1 MAPQCL
7 LAIDQGTTNTK
18 AILVNAEGNV
28 IRRASRPLAVSYP
41 QAAWVE
47 QDPVMLWQSVQAA
60 IDECLQ
66 SAPALAAVAI
76 TNQRESVVLWERST
90 GGGLIAALGPCVIW
104 QCQRGA
110 AFCDKLRAQGL
121 EAHLRERTGLTID
134 PMFSASKMRWLLDNT
149 PNGIQR
155 AAAGEL
161 CLGTVDSWVLYNLTG
176 GHVHACDMTNA
187 SRTQLFALQT
197 LQWDA
202 ELCDLFGI
210 PLPALPEV
218 KASSALYGETIG
230 HGNLPGGLPIASL
243 IGDSHGALF
252 GHAGFQPGA
261 IKATYGTGSSLM
273 TPTSTP
279 VISQRG
285 LSTTVAWAY
294 TSPAAHLPER
304 QAQQAT
310 YALEGNIYVTGAAV
324 EWYGQLLGL
333 AQPAQAIEALAAST
347 TDAAGVYL
355 VPAFVGLGAPHWQSG
370 ARGLITGLTRGST
383 PAHLARATLESIAY
397 QVRDVFD
404 VMQSEAGTPLQVLL
418 ADGGASQNDLLMQFQ
433 ADILGCPVLRSS
445 SSDVSALGAAYLAGL
460 AVGLWTSEAE
470 IAALPRP
477 HERFEPLMSERQ
489 RTALYSGWQAAVART
504 VFDPAK

>member
-18 AILVNAEGNV
+18 AILVDAAGGV
-28 IRRASRPLAVSYP
+28 IRRASRPLAVRYP
-41 QAAWVE
+41 QTAWVE
-47 QDPVMLWQSVQAA
+47 QDPLALWQSVQAA
-60 IDECLQ
+60 VDECLDG
-66 SAPALAAVAI
+66 APALAAVAV
-76 TNQRESVVLWERST
+76 TNQRESVVLWERAS
-90 GGGLIAALGPCVIW
+90 GAGLIGALGPCVIW

-110 AFCDKLRAQGL
+110 AFCAELRAQGL
-121 EAHLRERTGLTID
+121 EPKLRERTGLTID
-134 PMFSASKMRWLLDNT
+134 PMFSASKMRWLLQNT
-149 PNGIQR
+149 PNGVAR

-176 GHVHACDMTNA
+176 GRVHACDLTNA
-187 SRTQLFALQT
+187 SRTQLLALQS

-202 ELCDLFGI
+202 ELLDLFGI
-210 PLPALPEV
+210 PLPALPTV
-218 KASSALYGETIG
+218 QASSAIYGETVAT
-230 HGNLPGGLPIASL
+230 GNLPGGVPIASL

-273 TPTSTP
+273 TPTPTP

-294 TSPAAHLPER
+294 P
-304 QAQQAT
+304 QQTT

-324 EWYGQLLGL
+324 EWYGQLLGMVR
-333 AQPAQAIEALAAST
+333 PAQEIEALAAST
-347 TDAAGVYL
+347 ADAGGVYL
-355 VPAFVGLGAPHWQSG
+355 VPAFVGLGAPHWQSN

-404 VMQSEAGTPLQVLL
+404 VMQSEAGSPLQVLL

-433 ADILGCPVLRSS
+433 ADLIGCPVLRSS
-445 SSDVSALGAAYLAGL
+445 STDVSALGAAYLAGL
-460 AVGLWTSEAE
+460 AVGMWASEAE
-470 IAALPRP
+470 IGALPRP
-477 HERFEPLMSERQ
+477 HARFEPRMDDAQQS
-489 RTALYSGWQAAVART
+489 ALYLGWQAAVARA
-504 VFDPAK
+504 VFDPTQ

>member
-18 AILVNAEGNV
+18 AILVDEAGSV

-41 QAAWVE
+41 QTAWVE
-47 QDPVMLWQSVQAA
+47 QDPLALWQSVQDAV
-60 IDECLQ
+60 DECLQ
-66 SAPALAAVAI
+66 GAPALAAVAV
-76 TNQRESVVLWERST
+76 TNQRESVVLWERAS
-90 GGGLIAALGPCVIW
+90 GQPFGPCVIW

-110 AFCDKLRAQGL
+110 AFCAELRAQGL
-121 EAHLRERTGLTID
+121 EPTLRERTGLTID
-134 PMFSASKMRWLLDNT
+134 PMFSASKMRWLLHNT
-149 PNGIQR
+149 PNGVER

-176 GHVHACDMTNA
+176 GRVHACDMTNA

-202 ELCDLFGI
+202 ELLDLFGI
-210 PLPALPEV
+210 PLAALPTV
-218 KASSALYGETIG
+218 QASSAIYGETVAV
-230 HGNLPGGLPIASL
+230 GNLPGGIPIASM

-273 TPTSTP
+273 TPTPTP

-294 TSPAAHLPER
+294 ASSTARLLER
-304 QAQQAT
+304 QAAQAT

-324 EWYGQLLGL
+324 EWYGQLLGMM
-333 AQPAQAIEALAAST
+333 QPAQEIEALAAST
-347 TDAAGVYL
+347 ADAGGVYL
-355 VPAFVGLGAPHWQSG
+355 VPAFVGLGAPHWQSN

-383 PAHLARATLESIAY
+383 PAHLARATLEAIAY

-404 VMQSEAGTPLQVLL
+404 VMQSEAGSPLQVLL

-433 ADILGCPVLRSS
+433 ADLIGCPVLRSS
-445 SSDVSALGAAYLAGL
+445 STDVSALGAAYLAGL
-460 AVGLWTSEAE
+460 AVGVWTSEAE
-470 IAALPRP
+470 IAALPRSQ
-477 HERFEPLMSERQ
+477 ERFEPRMGEAQ
-489 RTALYSGWQAAVART
+489 RAALYSGWQAAVARA
-504 VFDPAK
+504 VFDPTQ

>member
-18 AILVNAEGNV
+18 AILVDAAGNV
-28 IRRASRPLAVSYP
+28 LRRAARPLAVSYP

-47 QDPVMLWQSVQAA
+47 QDPLALWQSVQEAVA
-60 IDECLQ
+60 ECLDG
-66 SAPALAAVAI
+66 APPLAAVAV
-76 TNQRESVVLWERST
+76 TNQRESVVLWERAT
-90 GGGLIAALGPCVIW
+90 GRPLGPCVIW

-110 AFCDKLRAQGL
+110 AFCDELRAQGL

-134 PMFSASKMRWLLDNT
+134 AMFSASKMRWLLQHT
-149 PNGIQR
+149 PQGVAR
-155 AAAGEL
+155 AANGEL

-176 GHVHACDMTNA
+176 GRVHACDMTNA

-202 ELCDLFGI
+202 ELLALFGI
-210 PLPALPEV
+210 PLAALPEV
-218 KASSALYGETIG
+218 KASSAIYGETVG

-243 IGDSHGALF
+243 IGDSHGALY

-273 TPTSTP
+273 TPTATP

-285 LSTTVAWAY
+285 LSTTVAWSYAP
-294 TSPAAHLPER
+294 SAAHQIARP
-304 QAQQAT
+304 APPAT
-310 YALEGNIYVTGAAV
+310 YALEGNIYVTGAGV

-333 AQPAQAIEALAAST
+333 ARPAQEIEALAAST
-347 TDAAGVYL
+347 PDAGGVYL
-355 VPAFVGLGAPHWQSG
+355 VPAFVGLGAPHWQSN

-404 VMQSEAGTPLQVLL
+404 VMQHEAGSPLQVLL

-445 SSDVSALGAAYLAGL
+445 SADVSALGAAYLAGL
-460 AVGLWTSEAE
+460 AVGLWASEAE

-477 HERFEPLMSERQ
+477 HDRFEPQMSASQ
-489 RTALYSGWQAAVART
+489 RDALYSGWQAAVART
-504 VFDPAK
+504 VFEPAR